1 MEDRCKYV
9 ASGYIFFSALTK
21 RIMAE
26 RRTIHGVKDR
36 SRIDV
41 NDPIEVEYVHHQFP
55 WISSNEIREVIK
67 QHGPDRDAVE
77 AALDTMRTNRQREDE

>member
-1 MEDRCKYV
+1 MSLK
-9 ASGYIFFSALTK
+9 TW
-21 RIMAE
+21 IMTE
-26 RRTIHGVKDR
+26 RRTVHGVKDR
-36 SRIDV
+36 SMIDV

-77 AALDTMRTNRQREDE
+77 AALDRMRSDREREDV